1 MNNKVWIRAALMTL
15 MVGGSLN
22 LTHPT
27 SANPA
32 ASSAPSETEQ
42 MMNYDEEAAAEQ
54 AELQKQAK
62 ITKDQSVNI
71 AKKKVA
77 GKVQEVMLD
86 IEDGTVVYNVVI
98 EDKHSQMMEV
108 KVDANTGKIIAV
120 EQSDNDMET
129 VEDME

>member
-15 MVGGSLN
+15 MVGGSLS

-62 ITKDQSVNI
+62 ITKDQSVII

-108 KVDANTGKIIAV
+108 KVDASTGKIIAV